1 MQFVIYKD
9 DLSSEGKRK
18 REKEMGRERW
28 RGRDGEREMERA
40 RRGERDG
47 EGETGR
53 ERWRGRDGERERWRG
68 RDGEREMERARRG
81 ERDGEGETGRE
92 RWRGRD
98 GEREMKRARRGER
111 DGEGETGRERWR
123 GRDGEREMERARRGE
138 RDGEGE
144 TGRERWRGR
153 DGERDG
159 EGKRERRGRD
169 RERDGEG
176 EGERERRERE
186 RWRDRE
192 KVREEREGWR
202 GRERDGEGERGMERE
217 REGWR
222 GREKEGRTPVQH
234 SPVDGECVVMDVV
247 QSPPQQV
254 TPTSGSK
261 NRISTLLQSPSF
273 REELDMLIQEQM
285 KKGGSSSSLWAL
297 RQIADFMASHGSP
310 AALPSSMTMVT
321 PINDLHGW
329 DGVAMVKGE
338 RLMRCKLAGVHRLF
352 DLYGWTQLTTTRLT
366 MRISKE
372 QEHFLVLPEG
382 LTYSE
387 VTASNL
393 VKVNILGDVIEQGS
407 TTLGVDISAFS
418 LHSAIYSARPDVRCL
433 LHLHTPATA
442 AVSAMKCGLLPLSH
456 EALLVGE
463 VAYYDYN
470 GVMEEE
476 EDRVD
481 LQKSL
486 GPTCKVLV
494 LRNHGF
500 VALGESVEEA
510 FYTIYHIQT
519 ACQIQVSALC
529 CAGGEENLIMLDRN
543 IHRPSPAGTVGWAGS
558 TFGPMQ
564 KTRLGEH
571 EFEALMRTLDN
582 LGYRTGYAYRF
593 PVLLERS
600 RTRREV
606 EVPATVTSFSFDDEG
621 KRVQAWLQPH
631 AHKQQLEKTRWLNTP
646 NTYQKVNQDQ
656 ASPGHRTTW
665 LRTDEVTQSGGTA
678 IKIENPNQFVPL
690 FTNPQEVLE
699 TRNKIRE
706 QNRQDMK
713 TAGPQ
718 SQLLAGVI
726 TENSPPSPEVMEPP
740 STPEPEPPNPF
751 NELTDQALEEYR
763 KEVQRKQEAVD
774 GTTAYTTNGEEEVT
788 NDTGTPPP
796 ASSPTKVPSPIKPPA
811 SDTEGKTTDAVLNGK
826 EEVGEKQQEELEKGL
841 KALST
846 SDTSESSVV
855 PPTPPAHQA

>member
-1 MQFVIYKD
+1 
-9 DLSSEGKRK
+9 
-18 REKEMGRERW
+18 
-28 RGRDGEREMERA
+28 
-40 RRGERDG
+40 
-47 EGETGR
+47 
-53 ERWRGRDGERERWRG
+53 
-68 RDGEREMERARRG
+68 
-81 ERDGEGETGRE
+81 
-92 RWRGRD
+92 
-98 GEREMKRARRGER
+98 
-111 DGEGETGRERWR
+111 
-123 GRDGEREMERARRGE
+123 
-138 RDGEGE
+138 
-144 TGRERWRGR
+144 
-153 DGERDG
+153 
-159 EGKRERRGRD
+159 
-169 RERDGEG
+169 
-176 EGERERRERE
+176 
-186 RWRDRE
+186 
-192 KVREEREGWR
+192 
-202 GRERDGEGERGMERE
+202 
-217 REGWR
+217 
-222 GREKEGRTPVQH
+222 
-234 SPVDGECVVMDVV
+234 
-247 QSPPQQV
+247 
-254 TPTSGSK
+254 
-261 NRISTLLQSPSF
+261 
-273 REELDMLIQEQM
+273 M

-297 RQIADFMASHGSP
+297 RQIADFMATYGSP
-310 AALPSSMTMVT
+310 AALPVSPSTVTMVT
-321 PINDLHGW
+321 PINDLHGYEP
-329 DGVAMVKGE
+329 GSMVKGE
-338 RLMRCKLAGVHRLF
+338 RLMRCKLASVHRLL
-352 DLYGWTQLTTTRLT
+352 DLYGWAQLTTANLT

-372 QEHFLVLPEG
+372 QEHFLVLPDG
-382 LTYSE
+382 LAYGE

-393 VKVNILGDVIEQGS
+393 VKVNILGEVVERGS
-407 TTLGVDISAFS
+407 TTLGVDLSAFS

-470 GVMEEE
+470 GLMEEE

-494 LRNHGF
+494 LRNHGI

-510 FYTIYHIQT
+510 FYTIYHIQS

-529 CAGGEENLIMLDRN
+529 CAGGEQNLILLDRTA
-543 IHRPSPAGTVGWAGS
+543 HRPNPTGTVGWAGS
-558 TFGPMQ
+558 TFGPMH
-564 KTRLGEH
+564 KSRLGEH

-606 EVPATVTSFSFDDEG
+606 EVPATVTSFSFEEEG
-621 KRVQAWLQPH
+621 ARTHPRLQPH
-631 AHKQQLEKTRWLNTP
+631 SQKQQLEKTRWLNTP

-665 LRTDEVTQSGGTA
+665 LRTDEVTQSSGTA

-718 SQLLAGVI
+718 SQLLASVI
-726 TENSPPSPEVMEPP
+726 TDNSPPSPEKVELP

-763 KEVQRKQEAVD
+763 KEVQRKQLGQD
-774 GTTAYTTNGEEEVT
+774 GGEEVL
-788 NDTGTPPP
+788 NDAGTPP
-796 ASSPTKVPSPIKPPA
+796 AASPTNTPTKPPP
-811 SDTEGKTTDAVLNGK
+811 SDEKTADAVQNGN
-826 EEVGEKQQEELEKGL
+826 EEDEKQQEELEKGL

-846 SDTSESSVV
+846 NDTSESSPLA
-855 PPTPPAHQA
+855 PPTAPPTKPPGTTPEGSPSKSPSKKKKKFKAPSFLKKSKKQKEKVES

>member
-1 MQFVIYKD
+1 
-9 DLSSEGKRK
+9 
-18 REKEMGRERW
+18 
-28 RGRDGEREMERA
+28 
-40 RRGERDG
+40 
-47 EGETGR
+47 
-53 ERWRGRDGERERWRG
+53 
-68 RDGEREMERARRG
+68 
-81 ERDGEGETGRE
+81 
-92 RWRGRD
+92 
-98 GEREMKRARRGER
+98 
-111 DGEGETGRERWR
+111 
-123 GRDGEREMERARRGE
+123 
-138 RDGEGE
+138 
-144 TGRERWRGR
+144 
-153 DGERDG
+153 
-159 EGKRERRGRD
+159 
-169 RERDGEG
+169 
-176 EGERERRERE
+176 
-186 RWRDRE
+186 
-192 KVREEREGWR
+192 
-202 GRERDGEGERGMERE
+202 
-217 REGWR
+217 
-222 GREKEGRTPVQH
+222 
-234 SPVDGECVVMDVV
+234 
-247 QSPPQQV
+247 
-254 TPTSGSK
+254 
-261 NRISTLLQSPSF
+261 
-273 REELDMLIQEQM
+273 MLIQEQM

-297 RQIADFMASHGSP
+297 RQIADFMAFHGSP
-310 AALPSSMTMVT
+310 AALPSSVTMVT

-329 DGVAMVKGE
+329 DTVAMVKGE
-338 RLMRCKLAGVHRLF
+338 RLMRCKLASVYRLF
-352 DLYGWTQLTTTRLT
+352 DLYGWIQLTTTRLT
-366 MRISKE
+366 LRISKE
-372 QEHFLVLPEG
+372 QEHFLVLPDG
-382 LTYSE
+382 LTYGE

-407 TTLGVDISAFS
+407 TTLGVDVSAFS
-418 LHSAIYSARPDVRCL
+418 LYSAIYSARPDVRCL

-543 IHRPSPAGTVGWAGS
+543 THRPNPAGTVGWAGS
-558 TFGPMQ
+558 TFGPMH
-564 KTRLGEH
+564 KNRLGEH

-593 PVLLERS
+593 PVLLERT

-621 KRVQAWLQPH
+621 KRVQARPQPH

-656 ASPGHRTTW
+656 ASPGHRTT
-665 LRTDEVTQSGGTA
+665 
-678 IKIENPNQFVPL
+678 
-690 FTNPQEVLE
+690 
-699 TRNKIRE
+699 IRE

-726 TENSPPSPEVMEPP
+726 TENSPPSPENVEPP

-763 KEVQRKQEAVD
+763 KEVQRKQLAVD
-774 GTTAYTTNGEEEVT
+774 EL
-788 NDTGTPPP
+788 D
-796 ASSPTKVPSPIKPPA
+796 
-811 SDTEGKTTDAVLNGK
+811 GKTTVPNGK
-826 EEVGEKQQEELEKGL
+826 EEDEKQQEELEKGL

-846 SDTSESSVV
+846 SDTSESAVV
-855 PPTPPAHQA
+855 PPTAPPTKPVGTTPEGSPSKSPFKKKKKFKAPSFLKKSKKQKEKAET